1 MMTRAGDEIQSL
13 SRFVGAQRLA
23 FQKLLK
29 KYTRWTGSQTLRQRV
44 EREILG
50 RRSSFSHQTFEPSL
64 AAWTNALA
72 SVRAPFTPEGLQE
85 RAGETKED
93 VATLTT
99 PTPERMG
106 VPKSDDTR
114 QAHERPVK
122 ISSSVAQLHD
132 VAELGTGLDFD
143 AALATVP
150 LGKSAGTAVYWV
162 HPDNLVELQVFLLQ
176 HMRLHSRSK
185 PSNSSECPTSFG
197 QFGETSESSHENPR
211 SSRTEDDVGHIVL
224 DSIDCST
231 KRESG
236 LVMSEKSLQNAPASI
251 RYCASGAAI
260 ALVRVLCTDPEVESM
275 DPLFRSAKT
284 KMKYL
289 ENLLDPCVSGFL
301 SHEPSKKVK
310 NGTSKQGLCSGQDLE
325 SIREWF
331 AQHPDVRPLVDVQSR
346 RTRLIGVGNNT
357 THGFWATLD
366 RVITMKRRGSRQ
378 LGISTDLTPPNTCG
392 DERTEA
398 VQFPYAVLELRWEE
412 SKGDDLAQA
421 LDNSHLVSRS
431 YQQGQ

>member
-29 KYTRWTGSQTLRQRV
+29 KYTRWTGSPTLRQRV

-50 RRSSFSHQTFEPSL
+50 RPSSFSHQTFEPSL

-72 SVRAPFTPEGLQE
+72 SVRAPFTPEGLRE
-85 RAGETKED
+85 RAGESKED

-99 PTPERMG
+99 PISERMG

-122 ISSSVAQLHD
+122 NSSSVAQLHD
-132 VAELGTGLDFD
+132 AAELGTGLDFD

-176 HMRLHSRSK
+176 HMRLQSRSK
-185 PSNSSECPTSFG
+185 PWNSSEGPTSFG
-197 QFGETSESSHENPR
+197 QLGETSENSHENHR

-224 DSIDCST
+224 DNIDCFT

-236 LVMSEKSLQNAPASI
+236 VVLSEKSLQNAPASI
-251 RYCASGAAI
+251 RYCASGAAVV
-260 ALVRVLCTDPEVESM
+260 LVRASTGCTDPRVESIY
-275 DPLFRSAKT
+275 PLFRRATIKR
-284 KMKYL
+284 KYL
-289 ENLLDPCVSGFL
+289 ENLLDPCMSGML
-301 SHEPSKKVK
+301 SSEPSKEVK
-310 NGTSKQGLCSGQDLE
+310 SGYSKEGLCSVQDLE
-325 SIREWF
+325 GIREWF
-331 AQHPDVRPLVDVQSR
+331 GQNPDVRPLADVQSR
-346 RTRLIGVGNNT
+346 RTRLIGVGNDT

-366 RVITMKRRGSRQ
+366 RAIKMKGRGSRQ
-378 LGISTDLTPPNTCG
+378 LGTSTNVSRPNTCG
-392 DERTEA
+392 NDTET
-398 VQFPYAVLELRWEE
+398 VRFPYAVLELRWEE
-412 SKGDDLAQA
+412 SKGDGLAQA

-431 YQQGQ
+431 YQ

>member
-1 MMTRAGDEIQSL
+1 MITRAGDEIQSL

-29 KYTRWTGSQTLRQRV
+29 KYTRWTGSQTLGRRV

-50 RRSSFSHQTFEPSL
+50 RPSSFSHQTFESSL
-64 AAWTNALA
+64 TAWTDALA
-72 SVRAPFTPEGLQE
+72 SVRAPFTPEGL
-85 RAGETKED
+85 RKIAGESKEH
-93 VATLTT
+93 VATMAT
-99 PTPERMG
+99 PTPARID
-106 VPKSDDTR
+106 VPKRDDTR
-114 QAHERPVK
+114 EAHETPVK
-122 ISSSVAQLHD
+122 FSSSVAQLHD
-132 VAELGTGLDFD
+132 AAELGTGLDLD

-150 LGKSAGTAVYWV
+150 LGKSAGTAAYWV

-176 HMRLHSRSK
+176 HMRLQSRRK

-211 SSRTEDDVGHIVL
+211 SSRTEDDIGHIVL
-224 DSIDCST
+224 GNIDCFT
-231 KRESG
+231 ERESG

-260 ALVRVLCTDPEVESM
+260 AFVRVSIGCTDPEVESM
-275 DPLFRSAKT
+275 DPLFRRAKT

-301 SHEPSKKVK
+301 SHEPFKEVK

-366 RVITMKRRGSRQ
+366 RAITMKRRGSRQ
-378 LGISTDLTPPNTCG
+378 LGISADFTPPNTCG

-398 VQFPYAVLELRWEE
+398 VRFPYAVLELRWEE
-412 SKGDDLAQA
+412 TKGDDLAQA

-431 YQQGQ
+431 YQ